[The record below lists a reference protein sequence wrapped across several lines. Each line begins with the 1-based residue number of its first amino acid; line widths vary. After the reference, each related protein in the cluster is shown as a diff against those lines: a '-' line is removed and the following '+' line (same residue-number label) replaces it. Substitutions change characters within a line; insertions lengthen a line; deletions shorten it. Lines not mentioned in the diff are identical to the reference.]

1 MLLMLLVL
9 VPLLAG
15 LLCWRLREPAALER
29 VNLFAFALN
38 AALAVWLGAKVLAQ
52 DTVEAFGGFL
62 RVDSLSA
69 LVVGLNAF
77 VALACGVYAVGYLR
91 QEQRLGKVNPAL
103 LRRYYVLTPVFVGTM
118 MAAPLLNNL
127 GLLWVAIESTTL
139 ASVLLVRF
147 YNQKSSLEAAWKYII
162 IGSAGIALA
171 LFGTVLVYS
180 SAVQVVGLEAGNG
193 FNWSVLRGVAD
204 QCQKAPMRL
213 GFILVLVGYGTKA
226 GLAPMHTW
234 KPDAYAEAPVPSAAL
249 LGAAFINCAIYGIM
263 RFYALATQCLGRQ
276 YTGHLLVL
284 FGVASIL
291 IAAPFVVIQRNFR
304 RLLAYSSIDHAG
316 IMVAALGFGGA
327 LGALAAM
334 LHMVFHS
341 VTKPLL
347 FFCAGN
353 VQQHY
358 GSPHFRKISGVIHTL
373 PLTGGLFLVAAFA
386 VTGLPPF
393 SLFQSEFLALSAA
406 LAADR
411 PWAAGFFIAGV
422 VAIFAGFLVRI
433 SRLSLGQPAPV
444 MSPIPNPDLNPNL
457 NPHLNPY
464 SPQPARDAAPGAEG
478 PWKLGAMLLVAA
490 PVFTL
495 GLYLPAPLYEL
506 ARRAAQTIGVAP

>member
-1 MLLMLLVL
+1 M
-9 VPLLAG
+9 
-15 LLCWRLREPAALER
+15 
-29 VNLFAFALN
+29 
-38 AALAVWLGAKVLAQ
+38 AV
-52 DTVEAFGGFL
+52 
-62 RVDSLSA
+62 
-69 LVVGLNAF
+69 
-77 VALACGVYAVGYLR
+77 
-91 QEQRLGKVNPAL
+91 
-103 LRRYYVLTPVFVGTM
+103 
-118 MAAPLLNNL
+118 PLLNNL

-171 LFGTVLVYS
+171 LLGTVLVYS
-180 SAVQVVGLEAGNG
+180 SAVKVVGLEAENG
-193 FNWSVLRGVAD
+193 FNWSVLMQVAD

-213 GFILVLVGYGTKA
+213 GFVLVLVGYGTKA

-263 RFYALATQCLGRQ
+263 RFYALAARCLGHE

-291 IAAPFVVIQRNFR
+291 TAAPFVLVQRNFR

-316 IMVAALGFGGA
+316 IMVAALGFGGG

-358 GSPHFRKISGVIHTL
+358 GSPHFRKITGVIHTL
-373 PLTGGLFLVAAFA
+373 PWTGGLFLMATLA
-386 VTGLPPF
+386 VTGVPPF
-393 SLFQSEFLALSAA
+393 SLFQSEFLTLSAA

-411 PWAAGFFIAGV
+411 PWAAGLFVAGI
-422 VAIFAGFLVRI
+422 VAIFAGFLVHI
-433 SRLSLGQPAPV
+433 SRLSLGQPARPA
-444 MSPIPNPDLNPNL
+444 SPIPILNPNL
-457 NPHLNPY
+457 NLNPNL
-464 SPQPARDAAPGAEG
+464 PAPAGEG
-478 PWKLGAMLLVAA
+478 PWKLGAMLLVAV
-490 PVFTL
+490 PVVAL
-495 GLYLPAPLYEL
+495 GQFLPAPLYEL
-506 ARRAAQTIGVAP
+506 AHRAAQTIGIAP